1 MRLSTMQASS
11 NFNPRSPH
19 GERPAS
25 YCPCPCQQRFQS
37 TLPARGATM
46 STRRSAFAESAFQST
61 LPARGATVVP
71 SSSAVSTTF
80 QSTLPARGAT
90 TADSAEPK
98 SIEISIHAPR
108 TGSDCPPHTPQAVVL
123 SISIH
128 APRTGSD
135 DDPFDMVEQIEISI
149 HAPRTGSDMVIS
161 AISGTIAIS
170 IHAPRT
176 GSDPT
181 TKLPIPGLYDFNP
194 RSPHGERLFRL
205 IAIFGHCRISIHAPR
220 TGSDGFDR
228 RAKRTGKAFQ
238 STLPARGATAS
249 TVVPSAR
256 ARHFNPR
263 SPHGERRFDRRA
275 KRTGKAFQS
284 TLPARGATFS
294 RLLQNL
300 RDSISIHAP
309 RTGSDVSAIV
319 ADPLKIHFNPRSPHG
334 ERLNGRGRQEMPQL
348 FQSTLPARGATR
360 NCPVKLGRIC
370 ISIHAPR
377 TGSDILCGD
386 CVDAHLDFNPRSP
399 HGERLDRLIGREKD
413 APGFQSTLPARGATY
428 SLSELMM
435 RHNISIHAPRTGSD
449 GVRAVCGSV
458 YRISIHAPR
467 TGSDGK
473 DNDDLSKE
481 LFQSTLPARGA
492 TRDVHRL

>member
-238 STLPARGATAS
+238 STLPARGAT
-249 TVVPSAR
+249 
-256 ARHFNPR
+256 
-263 SPHGERRFDRRA
+263 
-275 KRTGKAFQS
+275 
-284 TLPARGATFS
+284 FS